1 MTATAK
7 KYKPGKIRERNEEVI
22 LKAAEQEF
30 VLHGFKGTS
39 IQAIADRA
47 GLPKANIH
55 YYFKNKNNLYRSVLE
70 YITQLWN
77 EVLSNISADDDPA
90 AVLHEF
96 IRTKVELS
104 YTHPRASKLFAME
117 IIQGAPH
124 IREYIRTDMR
134 QWVRSKTKVFDEW
147 IEAGKMDPVDPVHL
161 IFMIWST
168 TQHYADFETQ
178 VLTLMNR
185 AEYESEDIE
194 RITNFLSRVILKGCG
209 LTFQEPETTERSN
222 ATEAEPQESNSTP
235 SYSNS

>member
-1 MTATAK
+1 MTSSLK
-7 KYKPGKIRERNEEVI
+7 KYKPGKIRERNEEAI
-22 LKAAEQEF
+22 LKAAEHEF
-30 VLHGFKGTS
+30 VLNGFKGTS
-39 IQAIADRA
+39 VQAIADRA

-55 YYFKNKNNLYRSVLE
+55 YYFKNKDNLYRAVLE

-77 EVLSNISADDDPA
+77 EVLANISADDDPA
-90 AVLHEF
+90 QVLYDF

-124 IREYIRTDMR
+124 IREYIRMDMR
-134 QWVRSKTKVFDEW
+134 QWVRSKTRVFEEW
-147 IEAGKMDPVDPVHL
+147 MAAGKMDKVDPVHL

-185 AEYESEDIE
+185 AEYEPEDIE
-194 RITNFLSRVILKGCG
+194 NITRFLAQVILKGCG
-209 LTFQEPETTERSN
+209 LKPPF
-222 ATEAEPQESNSTP
+222 
-235 SYSNS
+235 

>member
-1 MTATAK
+1 MTTTTK
-7 KYKPGKIRERNEEVI
+7 KYKPGKIRERNEEII

-39 IQAIADRA
+39 VQAIADRA

-55 YYFKNKNNLYRSVLE
+55 YYFKNKNNLYRAVLE

-77 EVLSNISADDDPA
+77 EVLSGISEDDDPA
-90 AVLHEF
+90 TVLQEF

-104 YTHPRASKLFAME
+104 YSHPRASKLFAME

-124 IREYIRTDMR
+124 IREYIRSDMR
-134 QWVRSKTKVFDEW
+134 KWVRSKTKVFDAW
-147 IEAGKMDPVDPVHL
+147 IESGKMDPVDPVHL

-185 AEYESEDIE
+185 AEYEREDID
-194 RITNFLSRVILKGCG
+194 RITQMLSHIILKGCG
-209 LTFQEPETTERSN
+209 LEVPELIKPEVQLEP
-222 ATEAEPQESNSTP
+222 TP
-235 SYSNS
+235 DLVE